1 ADLLYTFLPFM
12 GVGLRADRVVPN
24 SKDAQETFHVIAPRF
39 VFKTDW
45 TSRETITLLYARWFY
60 GPHTHPEASS
70 ITPGDRLDD
79 QLVALNAQIW
89 W

>member
-1 ADLLYTFLPFM
+1 M
-12 GVGLRADRVVPN
+12 RADRVVPN
-24 SKDAQETFHVIAPRF
+24 SKDSEETFHVLAPRL
-39 VFKTDW
+39 VFRTNW
-45 TSRETITLLYARWFY
+45 QSRETITLLYAKWLY

-79 QLVALNAQIW
+79 QLFALNVQIW